1 MALLL
6 IYFLFRLIKSQCF
19 PCCKFTNTTGRSS
32 ISQLTIQVKI
42 LRKKSR
48 FLRNINNLGM
58 LHVFLSK
65 TTGGCVRK
73 KYDNLKRPN
82 WPQFHRENCDWPC
95 WISGCSTIIFRYRTH
110 ILMFYTTICW
120 FIIYSTYNRVK
131 PYYHQ
136 TRFCWFKTFSNDFF
150 FSNVHHF
157 PRSIHGF
164 LRGFRTLHRPQPAP
178 VVRQWTCGGGLE
190 DCFWEVKQTLSY
202 GRYMGW
208 EYMGNMGIYVG
219 YTYKILSIYIYNGGS
234 LI

>member
-1 MALLL
+1 MIIYHYITIIITILPLYNHYYHITMIIYINNSPVLTCHQTVESVSSPSAASMALLL

-82 WPQFHRENCDWPC
+82 
-95 WISGCSTIIFRYRTH
+95 
-110 ILMFYTTICW
+110 
-120 FIIYSTYNRVK
+120 
-131 PYYHQ
+131 
-136 TRFCWFKTFSNDFF
+136 
-150 FSNVHHF
+150 
-157 PRSIHGF
+157 
-164 LRGFRTLHRPQPAP
+164 
-178 VVRQWTCGGGLE
+178 
-190 DCFWEVKQTLSY
+190 
-202 GRYMGW
+202 
-208 EYMGNMGIYVG
+208 
-219 YTYKILSIYIYNGGS
+219 
-234 LI
+234 